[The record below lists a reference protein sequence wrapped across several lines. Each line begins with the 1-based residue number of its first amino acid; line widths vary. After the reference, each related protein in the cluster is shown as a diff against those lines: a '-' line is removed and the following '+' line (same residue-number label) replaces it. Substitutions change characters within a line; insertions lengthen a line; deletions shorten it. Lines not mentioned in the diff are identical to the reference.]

1 MKAVT
6 VIGGGV
12 SGLAT
17 AYYLTRAGIPV
28 EVVERS
34 GRLGGLI
41 ATLQTPHGP
50 VETAA
55 IGMKNS
61 ARTDAVCRDLG
72 LELLFSARSIGRGG
86 YIYRQRPRRWPL
98 SLGESL
104 ALAARFAA
112 ASARGS
118 RGPRPLETVDQWGA
132 RVLGRRA
139 TRWLLGPALQGRY
152 AGDPAS
158 LSASLLFGA
167 RERPARPDRHG
178 VVAPARGMQQ
188 LIDALER
195 RLRTREVTIR
205 LNTPARLDGSRPAI
219 ICTSACDAAEILR
232 DAAPAASEALS
243 TIDMLPLVRIT
254 AFYPHEDAHHR
265 GRGILFPQGGHIRAL
280 GVLFNTNIFPE
291 RGGQCSE
298 TWIYGGAAD
307 RDVVRLSDAELGTMM
322 DADRQRLSGRSV
334 QPSAR
339 VVHRWPA
346 ALPHYD
352 VRLESVRARG
362 FDLPEG
368 VFLVGNYVAG
378 IGVPML
384 LEQAAA
390 VAARVRA
397 DATPAS
403 ARSGCGEVSP

>member
-1 MKAVT
+1 MRAVT
-6 VIGGGV
+6 VVGGGV

-17 AYYLTRAGIPV
+17 AYYLSRAGIPV
-28 EVVERS
+28 EIVEKS
-34 GRLGGLI
+34 DRLGGLI

-55 IGMKNS
+55 IAMKNS
-61 ARTDAVCRDLG
+61 ARADAVCRDLG
-72 LELLFSARSIGRGG
+72 LEMLCSSRSFSRAG

-112 ASARGS
+112 ATARGS
-118 RGPRPLETVDQWGA
+118 RCPRPLETVEQWGA

-152 AGDPAS
+152 AGDPAC

-167 RERPARPDRHG
+167 RERPARPGRKS
-178 VVAPARGMQQ
+178 VVAPAHGMQQ

-195 RLRTREVTIR
+195 RLRTREVSIR
-205 LNTPARLDGSRPAI
+205 LNTPARLDGSTPAV

-232 DAAPAASEALS
+232 DAAPVASQALS

-254 AFYPHEDAHHR
+254 AFYPDEETHRR
-265 GRGILFPQGGHIRAL
+265 GRGILFPSGGDIRAL
-280 GVLFNTNIFPE
+280 GVLFNTNIFPN

-298 TWIYGGAAD
+298 SWIYGGAAD
-307 RDVVRLSDAELGTMM
+307 RDVVHLSDDDLGAVM
-322 DADRQRLSGRSV
+322 DRDRQLLYGRCVPPAARL
-334 QPSAR
+334 
-339 VVHRWPA
+339 VHRWRA

-352 VRLESVRARG
+352 LQLESVRARG
-362 FDLPEG
+362 FDLPKG

-390 VAARVRA
+390 VATRVREMA
-397 DATPAS
+397 
-403 ARSGCGEVSP
+403 